1 MIPGGVTARFI
12 SSLQSII
19 GCHSE
24 FPILSVFSHPKQK
37 KVFPEIQMIGKS
49 YVAFCTLWVHQKEGV
64 KINTQDDLFTSTRK
78 DSYIE
83 VLLGLISFKS
93 VSNFLHSANFDF
105 FDFWLRQEP

>member
-1 MIPGGVTARFI
+1 
-12 SSLQSII
+12 
-19 GCHSE
+19 
-24 FPILSVFSHPKQK
+24 
-37 KVFPEIQMIGKS
+37 MIGKS
-49 YVAFCTLWVHQKEGV
+49 TAFCTLWVHQKEGV